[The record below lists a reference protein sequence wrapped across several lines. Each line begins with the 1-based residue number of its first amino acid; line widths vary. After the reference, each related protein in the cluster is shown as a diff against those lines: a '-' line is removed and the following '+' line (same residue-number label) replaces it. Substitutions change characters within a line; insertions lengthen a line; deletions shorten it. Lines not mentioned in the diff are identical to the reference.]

1 VSFLDTIVVVIV
13 VFLVFGPDKV
23 PEVARAIGRGMR
35 EFRKAM
41 AELERGVE
49 EETAPV
55 RRELTEVSE
64 STNATLAEARK
75 AVTIPGSEPVALQQ
89 PPSPAKPPEASPKSE
104 T

>member
-1 VSFLDTIVVVIV
+1 MSFLDTIVIVIV

-35 EFRKAM
+35 EFRRAM

-55 RRELTEVSE
+55 KRELSEVRD
-64 STNATLAEARK
+64 STNATIAEANK
-75 AVTIPGSEPVALQQ
+75 AVTIPGSEPVAPQ
-89 PPSPAKPPEASPKSE
+89 PPEAPPKSE